1 MGVRLVVALAYSA
14 AGEGPGER
22 EGDPEESLSLSFLSE
37 IPPEILPRFTERPTL
52 THPLRIARTINS
64 IEHHIPII

>member
-37 IPPEILPRFTERPTL
+37 IPPEILPRLRRDQ
-52 THPLRIARTINS
+52 PL
-64 IEHHIPII
+64 HIR